1 MDIDRYKGGVIFKW
15 INKNEIY
22 AKYNGKGKSQNLQA
36 HIDKMHTDYI
46 ATRSGVDTGFET
58 HGLFGNILDTDE
70 VEMLELDTIKKH
82 IQNISKKN
90 IDVFKTVISL
100 KNEDAMEYGY
110 FNKKSWKEMLEER
123 MPEIARA
130 FKIPLNDL
138 EWVAAFH
145 AKKDKPHCHLIVWN
159 KNQDMSVQRKPFV
172 NYKPIRSAVAKSV
185 FKEELKAIYEI
196 KDVSKSLLG
205 KMSKNEVDT
214 YKEDLKKLYQ
224 NEDLM
229 LNAVNT
235 ENTQNFVN
243 KALEDMK
250 KDDVIYISNNSD
262 PENYTQ
268 IKKIDNEKFEFKNIG
283 EKAVLYK
290 DDTYLEAV
298 TFLSKFSNLKVMKNE
313 DELNEFIQN
322 KKEEFKSVEDELK
335 EIMPSIFSTPIISS
349 NIKQENIEQII
360 NKMAK
365 FEEVSKSFKRGFI
378 YKYQEPESKRILNE
392 ITMLLVNSNKDCK
405 NEFNRY
411 VDTCV
416 KIDKMLQ
423 KVDTYKD
430 YEKTK
435 NQARNEMIKKIGN
448 QILKSIKETKTE
460 EYKRKS
466 AEWKEKREYWNF
478 KTKEFEE
485 KQGEYEARQLLYE
498 NQLRESN
505 IRQLI
510 QETYKLLSEES
521 MSKFQRFKRA
531 TRTFGDLS
539 KREIKELIR
548 NGRSSGFDWF
558 GER

>member
-1 MDIDRYKGGVIFKW
+1 MEIDRYKGGVIFKW
-15 INKNEIY
+15 LNKNEIY
-22 AKYNGKGKSQNLQA
+22 AKYNGNGRPQNLQA
-36 HIDKMHTDYI
+36 HIDKLHTDYI
-46 ATRSGVDTGFET
+46 ATRSGVDTGFEI
-58 HGLFGNILDTDE
+58 HGIFGNIDDNDE
-70 VEMLELDTIKKH
+70 IELLELDTIKKYV
-82 IQNISKKN
+82 QEISKKN
-90 IDVFKTVISL
+90 IDIFKTVITL
-100 KNEDAMEYGY
+100 KHEDAMEHGY
-110 FNKKSWKEMLEER
+110 YNKLAWKELLEEK

-145 AKKDKPHCHLIVWN
+145 AKKERPHCHLVVWN
-159 KNQDMSVQRKPFV
+159 KNQDMSVKRKPFI
-172 NYKPIRSAVAKSV
+172 NFKQIKSAVAKGV

-196 KDVSKSLLG
+196 KDLSKTLMG
-205 KMSKNEVDT
+205 KLSKNEIDI
-214 YKEDLKKLYQ
+214 YKEKLKEMYQ
-224 NEDLM
+224 NEDLL
-229 LNAVNT
+229 LNAVDT

-250 KDDVIYISNNSD
+250 RDDIIYIANNSD

-268 IKKIDNEKFEFKNIG
+268 IKKLNDEKFEFKNVG

-298 TFLSKFSNLKVMKNE
+298 TFLSKFSNLKVMKSENE
-313 DELNEFIQN
+313 LKQFIQN
-322 KKEEFKSVEDELK
+322 RKEEFENIEGELK
-335 EIMPSIFSTPIISS
+335 EIMPSIFNTPIISS

-365 FEEVSKSFKRGFI
+365 LEEVSKSFKRGFI

-392 ITMLLVNSNKDCK
+392 ITILLVNSNKDCK

-423 KVDTYKD
+423 KVDTYKE
-430 YEKTK
+430 YEKIK
-435 NQARNEMIKKIGN
+435 NQARSEMIKKIGN

-460 EYKRKS
+460 EYKRKA

-478 KTKEFEE
+478 KNKEFEE
-485 KQGEYEARQLLYE
+485 KQAEFETRQQLYE
-498 NQLRESN
+498 NQLLESN
-505 IRQLI
+505 IRHLI
-510 QETYKLLSEES
+510 QETYKLLSEENIS
-521 MSKFQRFKRA
+521 RFQRFQRA

-539 KREIKELIR
+539 KREIKEMIR
-548 NGRSSGFDWF
+548 NGRSSGFEWHN
-558 GER
+558 EH

>member
-1 MDIDRYKGGVIFKW
+1 MEIDRYKGGVIFKW
-15 INKNEIY
+15 LNKNEIY
-22 AKYNGKGKSQNLQA
+22 AKYNGNGRPQNLQA
-36 HIDKMHTDYI
+36 HIDKLHTDYI
-46 ATRSGVDTGFET
+46 ATRSGVDTGFEI
-58 HGLFGNILDTDE
+58 HGLFGNIDDNDE
-70 VEMLELDTIKKH
+70 IELLELDTIKKYV
-82 IQNISKKN
+82 QEISKKN
-90 IDVFKTVISL
+90 IDIFKTVITL
-100 KNEDAMEYGY
+100 KHEDAMEHGY
-110 FNKKSWKEMLEER
+110 YNKQAWKELLDEK

-145 AKKDKPHCHLIVWN
+145 AKKERPHCHLVVWN
-159 KNQDMSVQRKPFV
+159 KNQDMSVKRKPFI
-172 NYKPIRSAVAKSV
+172 NFKQIKSAVAKGV

-196 KDVSKSLLG
+196 KDLSKTLMG
-205 KMSKNEVDT
+205 KLSKNEIDI
-214 YKEDLKKLYQ
+214 YKEKLKEMYQ
-224 NEDLM
+224 NEDLL
-229 LNAVNT
+229 LNAVDT

-250 KDDVIYISNNSD
+250 RDDIIYIANNSD

-268 IKKIDNEKFEFKNIG
+268 IKKLNDEKFEFKNVG
-283 EKAVLYK
+283 KKAVLYK

-298 TFLSKFSNLKVMKNE
+298 TFLSKFSNLKVMKSENE
-313 DELNEFIQN
+313 LKQFIQN
-322 KKEEFKSVEDELK
+322 RKEEFENIEGELK
-335 EIMPSIFSTPIISS
+335 EIMPSIFNTPIISS

-365 FEEVSKSFKRGFI
+365 LEEVSKSFKRGFI

-392 ITMLLVNSNKDCK
+392 ITILLVNSNKDCK

-423 KVDTYKD
+423 KVDTYKE
-430 YEKTK
+430 YEKIK
-435 NQARNEMIKKIGN
+435 NQARSEMIKKIGN

-460 EYKRKS
+460 EYKRKA

-478 KTKEFEE
+478 KNKEFEE
-485 KQGEYEARQLLYE
+485 KQAEFETRQQLYE

-505 IRQLI
+505 IRHLI
-510 QETYKLLSEES
+510 QETYNLLSEENI
-521 MSKFQRFKRA
+521 SKFQRFKRA

-539 KREIKELIR
+539 KREIKEIIR
-548 NGRSSGFDWF
+548 NSRSSGLDWLLV
-558 GER
+558 

>member
-1 MDIDRYKGGVIFKW
+1 MEIDRYKGGVIFKW
-15 INKNEIY
+15 LNKNEIY
-22 AKYNGKGKSQNLQA
+22 AKYNGNGRPQNLQA
-36 HIDKMHTDYI
+36 HIDKLHTNYI
-46 ATRSGVDTGFET
+46 ATRSGVDTGFEI
-58 HGLFGNILDTDE
+58 HGLFGNIDDNDE
-70 VEMLELDTIKKH
+70 IELLELDTIKKYV
-82 IQNISKKN
+82 QEISKKN
-90 IDVFKTVISL
+90 IDIFKTVITL
-100 KNEDAMEYGY
+100 KHEDAMEHGY
-110 FNKKSWKEMLEER
+110 YNKQAWKELLDEK

-145 AKKDKPHCHLIVWN
+145 AKKERPHCHLVVWN
-159 KNQDMSVQRKPFV
+159 KNQDMSVKRKPFI
-172 NYKPIRSAVAKSV
+172 NFKQIKSAVAKGV

-196 KDVSKSLLG
+196 KDLSKTLMG
-205 KMSKNEVDT
+205 KLSKNKIDI
-214 YKEDLKKLYQ
+214 YKEKLKEMYQ
-224 NEDLM
+224 NEDLL
-229 LNAVNT
+229 LNAVDT

-250 KDDVIYISNNSD
+250 RDDIIYIANNSD

-268 IKKIDNEKFEFKNIG
+268 IKKLNDEKFEFKNVG

-298 TFLSKFSNLKVMKNE
+298 TFLSKFSNLKVMKSENE
-313 DELNEFIQN
+313 LKQFIQN
-322 KKEEFKSVEDELK
+322 RKEEFENIEGELK
-335 EIMPSIFSTPIISS
+335 EIMPSIFNTPIISS

-365 FEEVSKSFKRGFI
+365 LEEVSKSFKRGFI

-392 ITMLLVNSNKDCK
+392 ITILLVNSNKDCK

-423 KVDTYKD
+423 KVDTYKE
-430 YEKTK
+430 YEKIK
-435 NQARNEMIKKIGN
+435 NQARSEMIKKIGN

-460 EYKRKS
+460 EYKRKA

-478 KTKEFEE
+478 KNKEFEE
-485 KQGEYEARQLLYE
+485 KQAEFETRQQLYE

-505 IRQLI
+505 IRHLI
-510 QETYKLLSEES
+510 QETYNLLSEENI
-521 MSKFQRFKRA
+521 SKFQRFKRA

-539 KREIKELIR
+539 KREIKEMMR
-548 NGRSSGFDWF
+548 NSKSSGFEWYN
-558 GER
+558 EH

>member
-70 VEMLELDTIKKH
+70 VEMLELGTIKKH

-172 NYKPIRSAVAKSV
+172 NYKQIRSAVAKSV

-196 KDVSKSLLG
+196 KDVSKTLMG
-205 KMSKNEVDT
+205 KLSKNEIDT

-229 LNAVNT
+229 LKAVNT

-243 KALEDMK
+243 RVLEDMK
-250 KDDVIYISNNSD
+250 KDDVIYIVNNSD

-268 IKKIDNEKFEFKNIG
+268 IKKLDNEKFEFKNIG
-283 EKAVLYK
+283 EKALLYK

-335 EIMPSIFSTPIISS
+335 EIMPSLFSTPIISS

-365 FEEVSKSFKRGFI
+365 LEEVSKSFKRGFI

-430 YEKTK
+430 YKKIK

-510 QETYKLLSEES
+510 QATYKLLSEES

-539 KREIKELIR
+539 KREIKEIIR
-548 NGRSSGFDWF
+548 NGRNSGFDWF

>member
-1 MDIDRYKGGVIFKW
+1 MDIDRYKGGIIFKW
-15 INKNEIY
+15 LNKNEIY
-22 AKYNGKGKSQNLQA
+22 AKYNGKGRPPNLQA
-36 HIDKMHTDYI
+36 HIDKLHTDYI
-46 ATRSGVDTGFET
+46 ATRSGVDTGFEI
-58 HGLFGNILDTDE
+58 HGLFGNIDDKDE
-70 VEMLELDTIKKH
+70 IELLELDMIKKH
-82 IQNISKKN
+82 VQEISKKD
-90 IDVFKTVISL
+90 IDVFKTVITL
-100 KNEDAMEYGY
+100 KHEDAMEHGY
-110 FNKKSWKEMLEER
+110 YNKQAWKELLDEK

-145 AKKDKPHCHLIVWN
+145 AKKERPHCHLVVWN
-159 KNQDMSVQRKPFV
+159 KNQDMSVKRKPFI
-172 NYKPIRSAVAKSV
+172 NFKQIKSAVAKGV

-196 KDVSKSLLG
+196 KDISKTLMG
-205 KMSKNEVDT
+205 KMSKNEIDT
-214 YKEDLKKLYQ
+214 YKEKLKEMYQ
-224 NEDLM
+224 NEDLL
-229 LNAVNT
+229 LNAVDT

-250 KDDVIYISNNSD
+250 KDEVIYIANNSD

-268 IKKIDNEKFEFKNIG
+268 IKKLDDEKSEFKNVG

-298 TFLSKFSNLKVMKNE
+298 TFLSKFSNLKVMKSE
-313 DELNEFIQN
+313 IELKQFIQN
-322 KKEEFKSVEDELK
+322 RKEEFENIEDELK
-335 EIMPSIFSTPIISS
+335 EIMPSIFNTPIISS

-360 NKMAK
+360 NKIAK
-365 FEEVSKSFKRGFI
+365 LEEVSKSFKRGFI

-405 NEFNRY
+405 NEFNKY

-416 KIDKMLQ
+416 KIDKILQ

-430 YEKTK
+430 YEKVK
-435 NQARNEMIKKIGN
+435 NSAKSEMIKKIGN

-460 EYKRKS
+460 EYKRKA

-478 KTKEFEE
+478 KNKEFEE
-485 KQGEYEARQLLYE
+485 KQAEFETRQQIYE

-505 IRQLI
+505 IRHLI
-510 QETYKLLSEES
+510 QETYNLLSEENI
-521 MSKFQRFKRA
+521 SKFQRFKRA

-539 KREIKELIR
+539 KREIKEIIR
-548 NGRSSGFDWF
+548 NGRSLGYDWYN
-558 GER
+558 EL

>member
-1 MDIDRYKGGVIFKW
+1 MEIDRYKGGVIFKW
-15 INKNEIY
+15 LNKNEIY
-22 AKYNGKGKSQNLQA
+22 AKYNGNGRPQNLQA
-36 HIDKMHTDYI
+36 HIDKLHTDYI
-46 ATRSGVDTGFET
+46 ATRSGVDTGFEI
-58 HGLFGNILDTDE
+58 HGLFGNIDDNDE
-70 VEMLELDTIKKH
+70 IELLELDTIKKYV
-82 IQNISKKN
+82 QEISKKN
-90 IDVFKTVISL
+90 IDIFKTVITL
-100 KNEDAMEYGY
+100 KHEDAMEHGY
-110 FNKKSWKEMLEER
+110 YNKQAWKELLDEK

-145 AKKDKPHCHLIVWN
+145 AKKERPHCHLVVWN
-159 KNQDMSVQRKPFV
+159 KNQDMSVKRKPFI
-172 NYKPIRSAVAKSV
+172 NFKQIKSAVAKGV

-196 KDVSKSLLG
+196 KDLSKTLMG
-205 KMSKNEVDT
+205 KLSKNEIDI
-214 YKEDLKKLYQ
+214 YKEKLKEMYQ
-224 NEDLM
+224 NEDLL
-229 LNAVNT
+229 LNAVDT

-250 KDDVIYISNNSD
+250 RDDIIYIANNSD

-268 IKKIDNEKFEFKNIG
+268 IKKLNDEKFEFKNVG

-298 TFLSKFSNLKVMKNE
+298 TFLSKFSNLKVMKSENE
-313 DELNEFIQN
+313 LKQFIQN
-322 KKEEFKSVEDELK
+322 RKEEFENIEGELK
-335 EIMPSIFSTPIISS
+335 EIMPSIFNTPIISS

-365 FEEVSKSFKRGFI
+365 LEEVSKSFKRGFI
-378 YKYQEPESKRILNE
+378 YKYQEPESKRVLNE

-423 KVDTYKD
+423 KVDTYKE
-430 YEKTK
+430 YEKIK
-435 NQARNEMIKKIGN
+435 NQARSEMIKKIGN

-460 EYKRKS
+460 EYKRKA

-478 KTKEFEE
+478 KNKEFEE
-485 KQGEYEARQLLYE
+485 KQAEFETRQQLYE

-505 IRQLI
+505 IRHLI
-510 QETYKLLSEES
+510 QETYKLLSEENIS
-521 MSKFQRFKRA
+521 RFQRFKRA

-539 KREIKELIR
+539 KREIKEMIR
-548 NGRSSGFDWF
+548 NGRSSGFEWHN
-558 GER
+558 EH

>member
-1 MDIDRYKGGVIFKW
+1 MEIDRYKGGVIFKW
-15 INKNEIY
+15 LNKNEIY
-22 AKYNGKGKSQNLQA
+22 AKYNGNGRPQNLQA
-36 HIDKMHTDYI
+36 HIDKLHTDYI
-46 ATRSGVDTGFET
+46 ATRSGVDTGFEI
-58 HGLFGNILDTDE
+58 HGLFGNIDDNDE
-70 VEMLELDTIKKH
+70 IELLELDTIKKYV
-82 IQNISKKN
+82 QEISKKN
-90 IDVFKTVISL
+90 IDIFKTVITL
-100 KNEDAMEYGY
+100 KHEDAMEHGY
-110 FNKKSWKEMLEER
+110 YNKQAWKELLDEK

-145 AKKDKPHCHLIVWN
+145 AKKERPHCHLVVWN
-159 KNQDMSVQRKPFV
+159 KNQDMSVKRKPFI
-172 NYKPIRSAVAKSV
+172 NFKQIKSAVAKGV

-196 KDVSKSLLG
+196 KDLSKTLMG
-205 KMSKNEVDT
+205 KLSKNEIDI
-214 YKEDLKKLYQ
+214 YKEKLKEMYQ
-224 NEDLM
+224 NEDLL
-229 LNAVNT
+229 LNAVDT

-250 KDDVIYISNNSD
+250 RDDIIYIANNSD

-268 IKKIDNEKFEFKNIG
+268 IKKLNDEKFEFKNVG

-298 TFLSKFSNLKVMKNE
+298 TFLSKFSNLKVMKSENE
-313 DELNEFIQN
+313 LKQFIQN
-322 KKEEFKSVEDELK
+322 RKEEFENIEGELK
-335 EIMPSIFSTPIISS
+335 EIMPSIFNTPIISS

-365 FEEVSKSFKRGFI
+365 LEEVSKSFKRGFI
-378 YKYQEPESKRILNE
+378 YKYQEPESKRVLNE

-423 KVDTYKD
+423 KVDTYKE
-430 YEKTK
+430 YEKIK
-435 NQARNEMIKKIGN
+435 NQARSEMIKKIGN

-460 EYKRKS
+460 EYKRKA

-478 KTKEFEE
+478 KNKEFEE
-485 KQGEYEARQLLYE
+485 KQAEFETRQQLYE

-505 IRQLI
+505 IRHLI
-510 QETYKLLSEES
+510 QETYNLLSEENI
-521 MSKFQRFKRA
+521 SKIQRFKRA

-539 KREIKELIR
+539 KREIKEIIR
-548 NGRSSGFDWF
+548 NSRSSGLDWF